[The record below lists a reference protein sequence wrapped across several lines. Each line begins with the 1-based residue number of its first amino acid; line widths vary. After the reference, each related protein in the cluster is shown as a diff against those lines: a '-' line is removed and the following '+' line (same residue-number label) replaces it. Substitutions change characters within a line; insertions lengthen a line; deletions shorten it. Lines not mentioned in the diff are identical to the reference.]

1 MPPLTEAQLRA
12 RERWQG
18 IWNLPILLAAFI
30 PLFVTSPKSR
40 AIEIFVGIGSWLVF
54 VVDLI
59 VQLRI
64 DRHYLRRRNGKI
76 DLAIVVVTFPIYLI
90 SGVSAGSA
98 VLLLAR
104 LGRVVRVL
112 IATTGLKR
120 FAQRLGKV
128 ALIAGGVTTI
138 ASLAAYGAEHPTN
151 PGFAT
156 VGDAFWWGIVTLTT
170 VGYGDIV
177 PKTTDGRLAGVA
189 IMLTGV
195 AVLGVLA
202 GSLADLFKLSGSEE
216 EDGRGTPRRGRAG
229 ARAAGGA
236 QSAAPDARAR
246 AGRDR
251 RAGARRG
258 RVLARPEQGVELRD
272 QLAGGRAVGPF
283 GPRDGSRL
291 YSWARSI
298 QSCFSSVR
306 VTSIS
311 TSCDAEV
318 DLAEPLGPGAD
329 ALVHAREALRQLANR
344 LRDVD
349 EAAADRVEL
358 ALLDHRRGA
367 PVGCDAEGDRALGD
381 DVRELA
387 PLVDDLV
394 EVEVQLAEAGP
405 VDVPVELLAHQRE
418 RDQLD
423 GRQLEQVSGLVARV
437 PAKGRQMG
445 LGVGCGHVF
454 LPDLDLPCRSR
465 VCRFPASCQAGDA
478 ASPSRVHRGAA
489 SFFAGAVGVPAF
501 RS

>member
-12 RERWQG
+12 RERWQE

-90 SGVSAGSA
+90 SGVSGRSA

-156 VGDAFWWGIVTLTT
+156 VGDAFWWGVVTLTT

-202 GSLADLFKLSGSEE
+202 GSLADLFKLSGSEQGASTVT
-216 EDGRGTPRRGRAG
+216 DGAPMHEQLASLRARLQTLEQELG
-229 ARAAGGA
+229 AIAE
-236 QSAAPDARAR
+236 RAR
-246 AGRDR
+246 A
-251 RAGARRG
+251 
-258 RVLARPEQGVELRD
+258 
-272 QLAGGRAVGPF
+272 
-283 GPRDGSRL
+283 
-291 YSWARSI
+291 
-298 QSCFSSVR
+298 
-306 VTSIS
+306 
-311 TSCDAEV
+311 
-318 DLAEPLGPGAD
+318 
-329 ALVHAREALRQLANR
+329 
-344 LRDVD
+344 
-349 EAAADRVEL
+349 
-358 ALLDHRRGA
+358 
-367 PVGCDAEGDRALGD
+367 
-381 DVRELA
+381 
-387 PLVDDLV
+387 
-394 EVEVQLAEAGP
+394 EVEP
-405 VDVPVELLAHQRE
+405 
-418 RDQLD
+418 
-423 GRQLEQVSGLVARV
+423 
-437 PAKGRQMG
+437 
-445 LGVGCGHVF
+445 
-454 LPDLDLPCRSR
+454 
-465 VCRFPASCQAGDA
+465 
-478 ASPSRVHRGAA
+478 
-489 SFFAGAVGVPAF
+489 
-501 RS
+501 